1 MADFGLY
8 YHNFK
13 YGHGNAKKV
22 SVAWLHFKA
31 ELSFSHVNMEIHGLH
46 LSFQGCVPVKW
57 TAPEVLYGNI
67 ANLSSKSDVYV
78 LSEIKS
84 QFYCF
89 SSESII
95 FARVTTRKSI
105 WFLTSRVTCIM

>member
-22 SVAWLHFKA
+22 SVGCLHFKA
-31 ELSFSHVNMEIHGLH
+31 ELSFSHVNMKIHGRR

-78 LSEIKS
+78 LFKIKL

-89 SSESII
+89 PSESII
-95 FARVTTRKSI
+95 FARETIRKSI
-105 WFLTSRVTCIM
+105 CF

>member
-1 MADFGLY
+1 MCKVADFGLC

-22 SVAWLHFKA
+22 SNIDSWLLFTQLTVATVDLF
-31 ELSFSHVNMEIHGLH
+31 FSNLNMQIHGCR
-46 LSFQGCVPVKW
+46 LSSKGCVPVKW

-78 LSEIKS
+78 LFYIKL
-84 QFYCF
+84 QFYF
-89 SSESII
+89 
-95 FARVTTRKSI
+95 F
-105 WFLTSRVTCIM
+105 F

>member
-1 MADFGLY
+1 MCKVADFGLY

-22 SVAWLHFKA
+22 SVGWLHFKA
-31 ELSFSHVNMEIHGLH
+31 KLSFSHVNMKIHGRR
-46 LSFQGCVPVKW
+46 LSSQGCVPVKW

-78 LSEIKS
+78 HL
-84 QFYCF
+84 
-89 SSESII
+89 
-95 FARVTTRKSI
+95 
-105 WFLTSRVTCIM
+105 